1 MAFEASDQCVRRTGL
16 LELLLRRCLQAV
28 PLLLILSIITFAAM
42 LSLPGDSVDVLVGNA
57 QKDMSPLEIQVLLQ
71 EFGLDKSPVEQYIL
85 WLSNGVFKG
94 NFGRSY
100 KDGRPVIS
108 IIQERLPPTVRLV
121 AIALILAFCM
131 GVLWG
136 LAMVALKQTR
146 IGKWLE
152 AGLFVIALVLYS
164 APGFWIG
171 FLALTMAGRMGV
183 FEAVPLLAVHAAG
196 SPPVNPQAAF
206 SALGYVV
213 LPALVLSLRRMAKIA
228 LFVRTATLNELTEEY
243 VTTALGKGLSRE
255 QVLTK
260 HVLRNS
266 LAPIINLAGLSLPSL
281 LGGSVLI
288 ETVFAWP
295 GMGRLAVESTF
306 GRDYPM
312 ILALVMMYGAL
323 VIFSNLAA
331 DALEL
336 MIDPRRRDAYFAEV
350 EGAKP

>member
-1 MAFEASDQCVRRTGL
+1 M

-28 PLLLILSIITFAAM
+28 PLLAILSIVTFAAV
-42 LSLPGDSVDVLVGNA
+42 LSLPGDPIDVLVGNA
-57 QKDMSPLEIQVLLQ
+57 QKDMDPQEIQVLRQ
-71 EFGLDKSPVEQYIL
+71 EFGLDKSPVEQYVL

-94 NFGRSY
+94 NLGRSY
-100 KDGRPVIS
+100 KDGRPVVT
-108 IIQERLPPTVRLV
+108 IIQERLPSTVRLV
-121 AIALILAFCM
+121 ATALVLAFGIGM
-131 GVLWG
+131 FWG
-136 LAMVALKQTR
+136 LAMVALKQSQL
-146 IGKWLE
+146 GKWLE
-152 AGLFVIALVLYS
+152 AGLFVVALILYS

-171 FLALTMAGRMGV
+171 FIALTMAGRLSIFG
-183 FEAVPLLAVHAAG
+183 EVPLLAVHAAG
-196 SPPVNPQAAF
+196 APALNPLATL
-206 SALGYVV
+206 SALGYVL
-213 LPALVLSLRRMAKIA
+213 LPAFVLSLRRMAKIA

-243 VTTALGKGLSRE
+243 VTTALGKGLSRIK
-255 QVLTK
+255 VLTK

-266 LAPIINLAGLSLPSL
+266 FAPIINLAGLSLPSL

-331 DALEL
+331 DILEL
-336 MIDPRRRDAYFAEV
+336 MTEPRRRDAYLSEI
-350 EGAKP
+350 EGART